1 MIQPIYASIHLLLL
15 VFSFSFVFHYLFFF
29 LLPFYFHC
37 LISFFFYSQCSK
49 FFSISL
55 FFLCSTCNASS
66 FAFARQV
73 TACRIPLRD
82 FPRGLRLLLTLVYH
96 PSVQSSMISS
106 FRPALLRNC
115 RESSLVHSL

>member
-49 FFSISL
+49 FFSL